1 MCGHTHLALIIF
13 NQNFARLGLFDDAP
27 DCHPGLVGRGGVQ
40 PHVVT
45 LEGREVRCMLH
56 LPLPAQDLPPWGL
69 SLPTK
74 RCQVIGMCSLSLI
87 LPASPSP
94 PPPVFPS
101 SLSPTQSFIV
111 LVNMLMGDGRG
122 SFAGLVFAGKCPP
135 RGAKRESLP
144 FE

>member
-27 DCHPGLVGRGGVQ
+27 DCHPGLVGGGGVQ

-56 LPLPAQDLPPWGL
+56 LPLPAQGLPPWGV

-74 RCQVIGMCSLSLI
+74 RCQVTGMYSLSLV
-87 LPASPSP
+87 LPSSPSP
-94 PPPVFPS
+94 PPPVFSS
-101 SLSPTQSFIV
+101 SLSPTQSFLV
-111 LVNMLMGDGRG
+111 LVNRLMGDGRG
-122 SFAGLVFAGKCPP
+122 SFAGLVFAGK
-135 RGAKRESLP
+135 
-144 FE
+144 